1 MLHDPY
7 LFPLLLTY
15 LDLPTLLGIRHAL
28 LSGRLPLPAIDWWT
42 AILHD
47 TRYLTPLD
55 RVVLP
60 RSITFTLSDVH
71 RLYRHQ
77 HQWGPLTLPDT
88 IQRLY
93 HLPADAFS
101 TPSTRGLCIQ
111 DGAHLVWHD
120 FWTRQTHTLPC
131 PFLDCMPNELDAS
144 WVTHANPPFP
154 WTEHARTSVVAASGT
169 PEDTLCQTNY
179 RQLYRVR
186 YDTRPPASPASPTSP
201 TPTITEHLLGPSFE
215 STVTQ
220 LRVLHFRAPFL
231 VVTGFPIAAAPSMP
245 WRHFG
250 VWNIDTRT
258 ATLSMCR
265 PPHGFPQPMLP
276 SLSPWCSTLGVRG
289 FWRYETLCADDDTG
303 ETVYWTYRGALGQVH
318 LPTGQTVCICRYPAF
333 INTRVTRMAV
343 SRLWGVIGVYD
354 GDDHQW
360 RVYDL
365 ATGKQRLYTFDHPY
379 RRTRLVFLPHQ
390 QKCVLTRRV
399 GGVIWEREVR
409 IGWQRNTALGTDE
422 MR

>member
-1 MLHDPY
+1 
-7 LFPLLLTY
+7 
-15 LDLPTLLGIRHAL
+15 
-28 LSGRLPLPAIDWWT
+28 
-42 AILHD
+42 
-47 TRYLTPLD
+47 
-55 RVVLP
+55 
-60 RSITFTLSDVH
+60 
-71 RLYRHQ
+71 
-77 HQWGPLTLPDT
+77 
-88 IQRLY
+88 
-93 HLPADAFS
+93 
-101 TPSTRGLCIQ
+101 
-111 DGAHLVWHD
+111 
-120 FWTRQTHTLPC
+120 
-131 PFLDCMPNELDAS
+131 
-144 WVTHANPPFP
+144 
-154 WTEHARTSVVAASGT
+154 
-169 PEDTLCQTNY
+169 
-179 RQLYRVR
+179 
-186 YDTRPPASPASPTSP
+186 
-201 TPTITEHLLGPSFE
+201 
-215 STVTQ
+215 
-220 LRVLHFRAPFL
+220 
-231 VVTGFPIAAAPSMP
+231 
-245 WRHFG
+245 
-250 VWNIDTRT
+250 
-258 ATLSMCR
+258 
-265 PPHGFPQPMLP
+265 MLP